1 MPRISATNPDDSLR
15 RGIDDDRPSLGIWY
29 GDEDPHI
36 DGLYINNESPYTAFR
51 DYLTYEGISPNRFFN
66 QSHIGTN
73 NTTLLQGWDTDNA
86 DSLLS
91 DNSFLPDVEAHT
103 RAGTPDVPV
112 YRYYDETITDQLT
125 GYQLTQA
132 PSEIQ
137 FDFYARD
144 TDGNEISD
152 LSQYY
157 VMDLDWDD
165 DSPVQFRNSPHR
177 LGEIISHKYDES
189 GFYSITGYMVKR
201 TGADKQRRNLL
212 PRNGAI
218 TETSHPGD
226 PDNTT
231 SEGSWARN
239 EPYKW
244 IGNPGPTNYVI
255 RQIRERDITHYEIDV
270 DGIEPNQLYT
280 FSMWIGIP
288 RSVTS
293 RTFFYSR
300 IESHNLPGGDWRETI
315 DYDEDGNIIYNDDG
329 TPSTST
335 HAWKCMEYHE
345 SYTGYC
351 DISGHYN
358 SDNGKN
364 GYTGQLTDVYTDGT
378 LRWEHRYITRR
389 SPMDASGRWKFW
401 LGGKWSG
408 AEANYGPYSEHFGT
422 PSKQIIY
429 YTGFRL
435 EKGTQQTVHNPT
447 YFKKF
452 RLNIFLND
460 NPTQL
465 NEFTQLGGP
474 GYLTLPYQ
482 HTTPIVGGISKQSL
496 YYKTVKRLAG
506 SPNELRFLRYSDRLR
521 LQKEA
526 VKLDES
532 LKGLP
537 TIQQFEN
544 INEPVEQM
552 NPTSG
557 QPAHRGFLEKRD
569 QDGNLLR
576 GMEEFGDGL
585 NNTDL
590 GQVRLFSTGVVSMED
605 MLGFDSTDTESRTP
619 GQVRYWR
626 NHIPAGYNIGNRTG
640 VTHQDDRLESIDPQD
655 DQRWLNGSYY
665 PVLPKFNIGGRS
677 DDTLGKQ
684 TYPDVLDSE
693 IYDPT
698 EFGSSDAPIT
708 KKVIQNQ
715 DLILDI
721 DVSEISNGTSTD
733 LSGKNNTGFHIND
746 YKMTLDGQ
754 DRIHKQNLPLAT
766 TTNTDIT
773 EGAY

>member
-1 MPRISATNPDDSLR
+1 MPRISATYDPNDSIR
-15 RGIDDDRPSLGIWY
+15 RGTGVGDDRPSLGIWY

-36 DGLYINNESPYTAFR
+36 DGLYINNESPYSIFR
-51 DYLTYEGISPNRFFN
+51 DYLTHEGASPNRFFN

-73 NTTLLQGWDTDNA
+73 NPTLLQGWNTDNA
-86 DSLLS
+86 DDLLTS
-91 DNSFLPDVEAHT
+91 NAFLPDVEAHT
-103 RAGTPDVPV
+103 RAGTPDTSV
-112 YRYYDETITDQLT
+112 YQYYDETITDQSV

-132 PSEIQ
+132 PAEIQ

-144 TDGNEISD
+144 TAGNELSD

-165 DSPVQFRNSPHR
+165 DSPGQFRNSPHR
-177 LGEIISHKYDES
+177 LGELVTHKYDES

-212 PRNGAI
+212 PRNGMI
-218 TETSHPGD
+218 TPTNQPGD

-231 SEGSWARN
+231 SEGSVGIN
-239 EPYKW
+239 EPFKW
-244 IGNPGPTNYVI
+244 IGNPGPTDYVI
-255 RQIRERDITHYEIDV
+255 RQIRQQLTTAYEIDV
-270 DGIEPNQLYT
+270 DGIEPDQVYT
-280 FSMWIGIP
+280 FSMWIAMP
-288 RSVTS
+288 RGTTERYFFRSTIGSQSGDVPGNGRTSV
-293 RTFFYSR
+293 
-300 IESHNLPGGDWRETI
+300 NQ
-315 DYDEDGNIIYNDDG
+315 
-329 TPSTST
+329 
-335 HAWKCMEYHE
+335 CHE
-345 SYTGYC
+345 SREPYTGKCYVG
-351 DISGHYN
+351 S
-358 SDNGKN
+358 SDNDNGSA
-364 GYTGQLTDVYTDGT
+364 GYTGQLADVYTDGT
-378 LRWEHRYITRR
+378 LRWEHRYITRM
-389 SPMDASGRWKFW
+389 SPSDTNGRWRFHI
-401 LGGKWSG
+401 GH
-408 AEANYGPYSEHFGT
+408 YT
-422 PSKQIIY
+422 PVNQTIY

-435 EKGTQQTVHNPT
+435 EKGNQQTVHNPT

-482 HTTPIVGGISKQSL
+482 HTTPIVGGVSKQSL

-506 SPNELRFLRYSDRLR
+506 SPNELKFIRYSDRLR

-544 INEPVEQM
+544 VNADGEPV
-552 NPTSG
+552 
-557 QPAHRGFLEKRD
+557 HRGFLEKKD
-569 QDGNLLR
+569 QDGNLLQ

-590 GQVRLFSTGVVSMED
+590 GQIRLFSTGVVSMED

-619 GQVRYWR
+619 NQVRYWK
-626 NHIPAGYNIGNRTG
+626 NHIPVGYNIGNRTG
-640 VTHQDDRLESIDPQD
+640 VIHQDDRLESIDPQD
-655 DQRWLNGSYY
+655 DQQWLNGSYY
-665 PVLPKFNIGGRS
+665 PVLPKFNIGGRF
-677 DDTLGKQ
+677 DDTLGMQ
-684 TYPDVLDSE
+684 TYPDVLSSE
-693 IYDPT
+693 TYDPT

-708 KKVIQNQ
+708 KKVIQHQ
-715 DLILDI
+715 HLILDI
-721 DVSEISNGTSTD
+721 DVSEISNGTSRD
-733 LSGKNNTGFHIND
+733 LSGKNNTGLYIND

-754 DRIHKQNLPLAT
+754 DRIQKQNLPLAT
-766 TTNTDIT
+766 TTNTDLT

>member
-1 MPRISATNPDDSLR
+1 MPRTSATYDPDDSIR
-15 RGIDDDRPSLGIWY
+15 RGTGDDDNRPSLGIWY

-36 DGLYINNESPYTAFR
+36 DGLYINNESPYSVFR
-51 DYLTYEGISPNRFFN
+51 DYLTHEGASPNRFFN

-73 NTTLLQGWDTDNA
+73 NTTLLQGWNTTNA

-91 DNSFLPDVEAHT
+91 DNSFLPDVEAYT
-103 RAGTPDVPV
+103 RAGTSDVPV
-112 YRYYDETITDQLT
+112 YQYYDETITDQST

-137 FDFYARD
+137 FDFYARSVA
-144 TDGNEISD
+144 GIELSD

-177 LGEIISHKYDES
+177 LGEVMTHKYDES

-201 TGADKQRRNLL
+201 TGADRQERNIL
-212 PRNGAI
+212 PRNGMI
-218 TETSHPGD
+218 TPTIHPGD
-226 PDNTT
+226 PDGVK
-231 SEGSWARN
+231 SENSIGTN
-239 EPYKW
+239 EPFKW
-244 IGNPGPTNYVI
+244 IGNPGPTDYVI
-255 RQIRERDITHYEIDV
+255 RQIRERDVTQYEIDV
-270 DGIEPNQLYT
+270 DGIESDQLYT

-300 IESHNLPGGDWRETI
+300 IESFNPPGGDWRETI
-315 DYDEDGNIIYNDDG
+315 NYDEDGNEIIIDG
-329 TPSTST
+329 VVSTST

-358 SDNGKN
+358 ADNGN
-364 GYTGQLTDVYTDGT
+364 SGYTGQLTDVYTDGT

-389 SPMDASGRWKFW
+389 SPTDATGRWKFW

-408 AEANYGPYSEHFGT
+408 AEAHYGAASEHFGT
-422 PSKQIIY
+422 PTNQTIY
-429 YTGFRL
+429 YTGFHL
-435 EKGTQQTVHNPT
+435 EKGNQQSVYNPT

-482 HTTPIVGGISKQSL
+482 HTTPIVGGVSKQSL

-506 SPNELRFLRYSDRLR
+506 SPNELKFIRYSDRLR

-544 INEPVEQM
+544 VNTDGEPV
-552 NPTSG
+552 
-557 QPAHRGFLEKRD
+557 HRGFLEKKD
-569 QDGNLLR
+569 QDGNLLQ

-590 GQVRLFSTGVVSMED
+590 GQIRLFSTGVVSMED

-619 GQVRYWR
+619 NQVRYWK
-626 NHIPAGYNIGNRTG
+626 NHIPVGYNIGNRTG
-640 VTHQDDRLESIDPQD
+640 VIHQDDRLESIDPQD
-655 DQRWLNGSYY
+655 DQQWLNGSYY
-665 PVLPKFNIGGRS
+665 PVLPKFNIGGRF
-677 DDTLGKQ
+677 DDTLGMQ
-684 TYPDVLDSE
+684 TYPDVLSSE
-693 IYDPT
+693 TYDPT

-708 KKVIQNQ
+708 KKVIQHQ
-715 DLILDI
+715 HLILDI
-721 DVSEISNGTSTD
+721 DVSEISNGTSRD
-733 LSGKNNTGFHIND
+733 LSGKNNTGLYIND

-754 DRIHKQNLPLAT
+754 DRIQKQNLPLAT
-766 TTNTDIT
+766 TTNTDLT

>member
-1 MPRISATNPDDSLR
+1 MSRISATYDPDDSIR
-15 RGIDDDRPSLGIWY
+15 RGTGVGDNRPSLGIWY
-29 GDEDPHI
+29 GDEDPYI
-36 DGLYINNESPYTAFR
+36 DGLYINNESPYTIFR
-51 DYLTYEGISPNRFFN
+51 DYLTHEGVSPNRFFN

-73 NTTLLQGWDTDNA
+73 NSTLLQGWNTANA

-91 DNSFLPDVEAHT
+91 DNFFLPDVEAHT
-103 RAGTPDVPV
+103 RASSPDTPV
-112 YRYYDETITDQLT
+112 YQYYDETITDQSI

-144 TDGNEISD
+144 VDGNELLD

-165 DSPVQFRNSPHR
+165 NSPVQFRNSPHR
-177 LGEIISHKYDES
+177 LGEIVTHKYEES

-201 TGADKQRRNLL
+201 TGSDKQRRNIL
-212 PRNGAI
+212 PRNGRI
-218 TETSHPGD
+218 TPTIHPGD
-226 PDNTT
+226 PDSNTG
-231 SEGSWARN
+231 EGSVGIN
-239 EPYKW
+239 EPFKW
-244 IGNPGPTNYVI
+244 IGNPGPTDYVI
-255 RQIRERDITHYEIDV
+255 RQIRNELNTAYEIDV
-270 DGIEPNQLYT
+270 DGIEPNQIYT

-288 RSVTS
+288 RGMTERHFFRSDILAQSEGDYGTG
-293 RTFFYSR
+293 RTNTNQCQ
-300 IESHNLPGGDWRETI
+300 EWR
-315 DYDEDGNIIYNDDG
+315 
-329 TPSTST
+329 
-335 HAWKCMEYHE
+335 E
-345 SYTGYC
+345 SYTGNCY
-351 DISGHYN
+351 IGN
-358 SDNGKN
+358 SDWDGGKD
-364 GYTGQLTDVYTDGT
+364 GYTGQLADVYTDGT

-389 SPMDASGRWKFW
+389 SPSDSTGRWRFHI
-401 LGGKWSG
+401 GHY
-408 AEANYGPYSEHFGT
+408 APINQT
-422 PSKQIIY
+422 IY

-435 EKGTQQTVHNPT
+435 EKGNQQTVHNPM

-452 RLNIFLND
+452 RLNIFMND
-460 NPTQL
+460 NPAQL

-482 HTTPIVGGISKQSL
+482 HTTPIVGGVSKQSL

-532 LKGLP
+532 LKDLP

-544 INEPVEQM
+544 INENNEPI
-552 NPTSG
+552 
-557 QPAHRGFLEKRD
+557 HRGFLEKRD
-569 QDGNLLR
+569 QDENLLH
-576 GMEEFGDGL
+576 GMEEFGEGL

-590 GQVRLFSTGVVSMED
+590 GQVRMFTTGVVSMED
-605 MLGFDSTDTESRTP
+605 MLGFDPTDTESRTP

-640 VTHQDDRLESIDPQD
+640 VTYQDNQLESVDPQD

-665 PVLPKFNIGGRS
+665 PVLPKFNIGGRF
-677 DDTLGKQ
+677 DDALGNQ

-693 IYDPT
+693 TYDPI

-721 DVSEISNGTSTD
+721 DVSEITNGTSTD

-746 YKMTLDGQ
+746 YKMILDGQ
-754 DRIHKQNLPLAT
+754 DRIQKENLPLAT
-766 TTNTDIT
+766 TTNTDVM

>member
-1 MPRISATNPDDSLR
+1 MPRISATYDPNDSIR
-15 RGIDDDRPSLGIWY
+15 RGTGENDNRPSLGIWY

-36 DGLYINNESPYTAFR
+36 DGLYINNESPYTTFR
-51 DYLTYEGISPNRFFN
+51 DYLTYEGVSPNRFFN
-66 QSHIGTN
+66 QPHIGTN
-73 NTTLLQGWDTDNA
+73 NTTLLQGWNTDNA

-103 RAGTPDVPV
+103 RAGSPDTSV
-112 YRYYDETITDQLT
+112 YRYYDETITDQSP

-201 TGADKQRRNLL
+201 TGADKQRRNIL
-212 PRNGAI
+212 PRNGMI
-218 TETSHPGD
+218 TPTIHPGD

-231 SEGSWARN
+231 SEGSVGIN
-239 EPYKW
+239 EPFKW
-244 IGNPGPTNYVI
+244 IGNPGPTDYVI
-255 RQIRERDITHYEIDV
+255 RQIRQYLGTAYEIDV
-270 DGIEPNQLYT
+270 DGIEPNQVYT

-288 RSVTS
+288 RGMTERYFFRSTIGSQSGEAIGSYLSSGTYTHLNGVTETMTAGAA
-293 RTFFYSR
+293 RD
-300 IESHNLPGGDWRETI
+300 SHNVCQEWRE
-315 DYDEDGNIIYNDDG
+315 
-329 TPSTST
+329 P
-335 HAWKCMEYHE
+335 
-345 SYTGYC
+345 YTGKC
-351 DISGHYN
+351 FIGS
-358 SDNGKN
+358 SDWDGPN
-364 GYTGQLTDVYTDGT
+364 GYNGILTDVYTDGT

-389 SPMDASGRWKFW
+389 SPSDTNGRWRFHI
-401 LGGKWSG
+401 G
-408 AEANYGPYSEHFGT
+408 HDT
-422 PSKQIIY
+422 PINQTIY

-435 EKGTQQTVHNPT
+435 EKGNQQTIHNPM

-460 NPTQL
+460 NPAQL

-482 HTTPIVGGISKQSL
+482 HTTPIVGGVSKQSL

-506 SPNELRFLRYSDRLR
+506 SPNELKFLRYSDRLR

-526 VKLDES
+526 VKMDES

-544 INEPVEQM
+544 VNADDEPV
-552 NPTSG
+552 
-557 QPAHRGFLEKRD
+557 HRGFLEKRD
-569 QDGNLLR
+569 QDGNLLQ

-590 GQVRLFSTGVVSMED
+590 GQVRLFSTGSISMED

-626 NHIPAGYNIGNRTG
+626 NHIPVGYNIGSRTG
-640 VTHQDDRLESIDPQD
+640 VTHQDDRLESVDPQD

-665 PVLPKFNIGGRS
+665 PVLPKFNIGGRF

-693 IYDPT
+693 TYDPT
-698 EFGSSDAPIT
+698 EFGTSDAPIT

-754 DRIHKQNLPLAT
+754 DRIQKQNLPLAT
-766 TTNTDIT
+766 TTNTDAT